1 MTIARCFGF
10 DAACDPAHTPHERAE
25 LNKHPDD
32 QRRDAQMLAEK
43 FFLLLETLRSRS
55 CADGSQRG
63 ISTARHVPME
73 LPKRSTKAGRGD

>member
-1 MTIARCFGF
+1 
-10 DAACDPAHTPHERAE
+10 
-25 LNKHPDD
+25 
-32 QRRDAQMLAEK
+32 MLPEK

-73 LPKRSTKAGRGD
+73 LPNAQQRPAEAIKNAAERARRLP